1 MGWST
6 LQELQ
11 KIVLMLYS
19 VYPSV
24 KRKDGKQEYF
34 ENENANIALTTS
46 VKELKK
52 KKLSL
57 FEKMVYF
64 FYINKCLFNLYS

>member
-52 KKLSL
+52 KIK
-57 FEKMVYF
+57 FV
-64 FYINKCLFNLYS
+64 

>member
-52 KKLSL
+52 KLSL

-64 FYINKCLFNLYS
+64 FLH